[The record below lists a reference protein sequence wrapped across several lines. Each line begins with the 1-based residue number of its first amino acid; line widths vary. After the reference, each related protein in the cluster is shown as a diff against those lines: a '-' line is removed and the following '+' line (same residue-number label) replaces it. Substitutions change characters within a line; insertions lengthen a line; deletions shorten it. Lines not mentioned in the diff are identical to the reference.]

1 MTGYLSKMGNFMVCI
16 LEKKEEGKKRKRWR
30 VNEKDEYSC

>member
-16 LEKKEEGKKRKRWR
+16 LEKNEQGKKRKRWR
-30 VNEKDEYSC
+30 VNEKDEYCC